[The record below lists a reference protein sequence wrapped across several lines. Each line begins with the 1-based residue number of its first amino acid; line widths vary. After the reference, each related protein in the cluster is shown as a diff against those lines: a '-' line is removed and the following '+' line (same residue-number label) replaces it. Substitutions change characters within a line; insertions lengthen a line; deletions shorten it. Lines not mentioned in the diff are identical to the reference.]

1 MINAHELMEIEEV
14 EETSESIIS
23 DSDLPESKNVP
34 HVLVSKMSMLASKC
48 QNIFHGDV
56 ILSDQKDHAY
66 QCDIEDHNIRIYHAE
81 KVKYFIEL
89 KNARCSLENIRDS
102 CAILVAK
109 CKTSNLSLNIQFK
122 SKKKIYSFVKALEL
136 NYL

>member
-48 QNIFHGDV
+48 
-56 ILSDQKDHAY
+56 
-66 QCDIEDHNIRIYHAE
+66 
-81 KVKYFIEL
+81 
-89 KNARCSLENIRDS
+89 
-102 CAILVAK
+102 
-109 CKTSNLSLNIQFK
+109 
-122 SKKKIYSFVKALEL
+122 
-136 NYL
+136 